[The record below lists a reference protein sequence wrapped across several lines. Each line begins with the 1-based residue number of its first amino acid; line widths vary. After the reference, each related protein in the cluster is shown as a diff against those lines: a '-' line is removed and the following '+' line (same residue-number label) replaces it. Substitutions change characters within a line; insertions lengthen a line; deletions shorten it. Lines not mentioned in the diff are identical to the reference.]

1 MGFEYHGY
9 KGYRTMG
16 NLKEA
21 PNYIYMGG
29 ILFHNDATDGMMTIE
44 GVSEDRLRKIL
55 CIEFVD
61 ILIEDEA
68 SVFFDLG
75 EGKIY
80 SIYTY
85 ESIANELKR
94 FGDDFESLMWM
105 QFLKAVLSYVN
116 HFGSWQD
123 VAKYFS
129 YRRDMFCDL
138 DW

>member
-9 KGYRTMG
+9 NGYRTMG

-29 ILFHNDATDGMMTIE
+29 ILFHNDVTDGMMTIE

-55 CIEFVD
+55 CGEFVD

-68 SVFFDLG
+68 GVFFDLG

-94 FGDDFESLMWM
+94 FSDDFESLMWM

-129 YRRDMFCDL
+129 YRKDMFCDL